1 MTTIS
6 SSSSAVS
13 QLRTNTSAS
22 SPAAAPRE
30 DAFAQ
35 TELGRSIQAAGADAD
50 RFERSNPGRILAGPV
65 GLALTGAVL
74 CVPGVAVGA
83 AVGALIPGISVAA
96 GAAVGGG
103 MSVFQALMLR
113 NGGPTGE

>member
-1 MTTIS
+1 M
-6 SSSSAVS
+6 VS
-13 QLRTNTSAS
+13 NTACSV

-50 RFERSNPGRILAGPV
+50 RFERSIPGRILAGPV
-65 GLALTGAVL
+65 GFALAGAAL
-74 CVPGVAVGA
+74 CVPGVAAGA
-83 AVGALIPGISVAA
+83 AVGALIPGVSVAV